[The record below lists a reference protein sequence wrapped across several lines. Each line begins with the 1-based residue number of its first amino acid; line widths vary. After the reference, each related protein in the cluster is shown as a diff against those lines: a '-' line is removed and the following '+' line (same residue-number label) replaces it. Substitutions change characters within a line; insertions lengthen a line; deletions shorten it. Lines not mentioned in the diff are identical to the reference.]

1 MSDRHS
7 LQILNTLYEYDDF
20 MASVS
25 TLVDL
30 GCGTGED
37 LEWWA
42 TRTTRDD
49 VPIPL
54 NIRCCG
60 VDLADQLP
68 MARKYPNI
76 TYQKTNFEQDIHPFK
91 KSKFDVLWC
100 YNSFQYCIN
109 PIGTLARWKTIASDG
124 AMLIISVP
132 HTTNFVQKQMAFEQ
146 PSGCFYHHTMV
157 SLIHM
162 LAVNGWDCRGG
173 YFLKSPTD
181 AWTHAIVY
189 NTDIAPMDP
198 RTTTWH
204 QLSELKLLP
213 ESADKSVMAHN
224 YLRQQDLTIPWI
236 DQSLTWMGR
245 Q

>member
-1 MSDRHS
+1 MTNRPS
-7 LQILNTLYEYDDF
+7 LDILNTLYEYDDF
-20 MASVS
+20 MASIS

-42 TRTTRDD
+42 TRTTRDA

-60 VDLADQLP
+60 VDLLDQLP
-68 MARKYPNI
+68 IARKYPNI
-76 TYQKTNFEQDIHPFK
+76 SYQKTNFEQEIHTFK
-91 KSKFDVLWC
+91 KSKFDVLWSHD
-100 YNSFQYCIN
+100 SFQYCID
-109 PIGTLARWKTIASDG
+109 PLATLARWKSIASEG

-132 HTTNFVQKQMAFEQ
+132 HTVNFVQKQMAFEQ
-146 PSGCFYHHTMV
+146 HSGCYYHHTMV

-173 YFLKSPTD
+173 YFLKPPTD
-181 AWTHAIVY
+181 NWLHAIVY

-198 RTTTWH
+198 RTTSWH

-213 ESADKSVMAHN
+213 ESADKSIMSHN
-224 YLRQQDLTIPWI
+224 YLRQQDLVIPWI
-236 DQSLTWMGR
+236 DKSLTWMGKV
-245 Q
+245 